1 MKATLNKIRN
11 KKNIISL
18 AVACFLCSTATTN
31 IYASDII
38 NNTEDNIEILISEA
52 DETIQIIEIDKSVF
66 GVQIDL
72 PIISGLTDNITYTIE
87 NPDFSGFLHTKSNML
102 SIYMANDS
110 DMKTDTTIDIGVL
123 ENIADLTFAETGS
136 ILITNFLYQEESF
149 ENIPITVIK
158 DTANDD
164 NSSDEENEDENSSGG
179 NGTTGGSS
187 SGGSSS
193 GGSSGGGSSS
203 SNNSTTTD
211 TTTNTEDTQTTD
223 KEDSQ
228 TEDKIFDVNVILA
241 EYADIDVH
249 WAREN
254 IAFVVDEGL
263 FAGTGYDENDKRIF
277 SPDEQMTRAMFV
289 TVLSRMQD
297 VPLAFETGIFEDVPA
312 DAWYTTAVNWAVD
325 YKITS
330 GTAPTLF
337 SPDANITRE
346 QMAVFLYNYMNAF
359 HIHLDLIEDAE
370 TFVDDDEISD
380 YARTAISIMQQADV
394 INGRGE
400 GIFDPKGLATRAE
413 VATLITRFVR
423 AIKEVTVII

>member
-1 MKATLNKIRN
+1 MKATLNKIKN
-11 KKNIISL
+11 KKNIFSL
-18 AVACFLCSTATTN
+18 AVACFLCSAGATN
-31 IYASDII
+31 IYASD
-38 NNTEDNIEILISEA
+38 TIEIVISEA
-52 DETIQIIEIDKSVF
+52 DETIQIIEIEQSIF
-66 GVQIDL
+66 GVQLDL
-72 PIISGLTDNITYTIE
+72 PIISGLTDNISYTID
-87 NPDFSGFLHTKSNML
+87 NPNFSGFLHTKSDML

-110 DMKTDTTIDIGVL
+110 DMKTDNTIDIGVL
-123 ENIADLTFAETGS
+123 ENISDLTFADTGS
-136 ILITNFLYQEESF
+136 IFITNFLYQEESF
-149 ENIPITVIK
+149 ANVPITVIK
-158 DTANDD
+158 D
-164 NSSDEENEDENSSGG
+164 SSG
-179 NGTTGGSS
+179 NTGGSS
-187 SGGSSS
+187 GSTGGSSS
-193 GGSSGGGSSS
+193 GGSSGGSSSGGNS
-203 SNNSTTTD
+203 SNNSTTD
-211 TTTNTEDTQTTD
+211 KEDSQTTD

-228 TEDKIFDVNVILA
+228 TTDKEDLDKEDKVFDVDTILS

-254 IAFVVDEGL
+254 IAFVVDERL
-263 FAGTGYDENDKRIF
+263 FAGTGYDDDGKRIF

-289 TVLSRMQD
+289 TVLSRMQN

-325 YKITS
+325 KKITS

-337 SPDANITRE
+337 SPDANVTRE